1 MNVFILNG
9 SNRRHATS
17 AKLTAY
23 IGKLLAEMNIEVA
36 VFDLHGKPLPFY
48 SPDEDTEDANVREML
63 AAAARADAIILATPD
78 YHGSVS
84 GVLKNALDFLGKDQ
98 FDSKLVLSVSSAGGA
113 VGTSSLTHL
122 QTIVRNVHGINCPE
136 WISIGAE
143 QRRFGPD
150 GEPEQD
156 KVKERVKRVLHY
168 FVRLARRLR
177 GIEP

>member
-17 AKLTAY
+17 TKLTTY
-23 IGKLLAEMNIEVA
+23 IGKLLAEMDIEVT
-36 VFDLHGKPLPFY
+36 VFDLYGKPLPFY
-48 SPDEDTEDANVREML
+48 SPDEDAEDANVLEMRE
-63 AAAARADAIILATPD
+63 AAGRADAIILATPD
-78 YHGSVS
+78 YHGSLS

-113 VGTSSLTHL
+113 VGTSSLTHM
-122 QTIVRNVHGINCPE
+122 QAIVRNVHGVNCPE

-168 FVRLARRLR
+168 FVGLARQLR
-177 GIEP
+177 GIES